1 MLNAF
6 PLAYRRWSRGGGVLI
21 IPSAPEGEVPA
32 VPVTATATR
41 FRLFRIQRS
50 RHLPAA
56 SASRP
61 PWSSRHGGPRCS
73 TIHGST
79 NSRRI
84 AFGAA
89 SVPLRLRPS
98 AANSRRHQ
106 RPGAPSAAAR
116 PTLRS
121 MFPPTR
127 SPSVAGDGISL
138 TLRLGTLRLGRK
150 PINGVAGRLRRPAV
164 RSCHM
169 R

>member
-1 MLNAF
+1 LLNAF

-32 VPVTATATR
+32 VPVAATATR

-61 PWSSRHGGPRCS
+61 PWESRHGGPRCS

-84 AFGAA
+84 AFGAEA
-89 SVPLRLRPS
+89 RLLRPS

-116 PTLRS
+116 PALRS
-121 MFPPTR
+121 MFPLTPR

-138 TLRLGTLRLGRK
+138 TLRHGRK
-150 PINGVAGRLRRPAV
+150 PINGVAGRLGPPAV